1 VNLTRAF
8 LRVDRGFTNASI
20 PFSAVEILW
29 TSSTHFILLVKMAK
43 TVIILG
49 AGWAGLPLA
58 HKLLKYT
65 LPKSKD
71 GLKVILVS
79 PNTHF
84 YWNLAAV
91 RGVIPGAFTDDQ
103 LFLPIQPGFAQY
115 PDGSFEFVLGKAS
128 SIDSENNTVEIVKNE
143 GTKLFLSYDQLVIA
157 TGSQILSNLPFKPVG
172 THEETLAAL
181 HSLQKQIGAAKSI
194 VVAGAGPTGVETAGE
209 LAARYGAQKE
219 VTLIIRGDHAL
230 EASKVSPSI
239 RQTVEKDLQKL
250 GVKLVRNTK
259 VEAVSAKGN
268 GEAAKTALT
277 LSNGST
283 LVADLY
289 LPLFG
294 VQVNT
299 SFVPASLLD
308 STGSIIL
315 DKTMR
320 VTGTKNIWG
329 IGDVGNL
336 EPKQVTVIDA
346 MIMHL
351 SAALDSVL
359 TGEGQVK
366 EYKLGKPMIFITMGK
381 KFATGEIG
389 GWKLWGWIVAYVKG
403 RNIFVDTAKQYVDGK
418 ALRHA
423 AM

>member
-1 VNLTRAF
+1 M
-8 LRVDRGFTNASI
+8 G
-20 PFSAVEILW
+20 
-29 TSSTHFILLVKMAK
+29 K
-43 TVIILG
+43 TVVILG

-65 LPKSKD
+65 LPKIKD
-71 GLKVILVS
+71 LKVILVS

-103 LFLPIQPGFAQY
+103 LFLPIQTGFEKY
-115 PDGSFEFVLGKAS
+115 PEGCFQFILGKAS
-128 SIDSENNTVEIVKNE
+128 SIDPDNSMVKI
-143 GTKLFLSYDQLVIA
+143 TKNDGAQTSLQYDQLVIA
-157 TGSQILSNLPFKPVG
+157 TGSQILSDLPFKPVG
-172 THEETLAAL
+172 THEETIESL
-181 HSLQKQIGAAKSI
+181 HSLQEQIGAAKSI
-194 VVAGAGPTGVETAGE
+194 VIAGAGPTGVETAGE
-209 LAARYGAQKE
+209 IAAQYGTAKE
-219 VTLIIRGDHAL
+219 VTLIIGGDHVL
-230 EASKVSPSI
+230 GASKVLSSVT
-239 RQTVEKDLQKL
+239 QSVEKDLQKL
-250 GVKLVRNTK
+250 GVKLIHNAK
-259 VEAVSAKGN
+259 VNDTQVSEKEDGSTAKQ
-268 GEAAKTALT
+268 TTIT
-277 LSNGST
+277 LSNGT
-283 LVADLY
+283 TIVADLY

-294 VQVNT
+294 IKLNT
-299 SFVPASLLD
+299 SFVPANFLD

-346 MIMHL
+346 MIIHM
-351 SAALDSVL
+351 SAALDAVL
-359 TGEGQVK
+359 TGTGEVK
-366 EYKLGKPMIFITMGK
+366 EYKLGKSMIFITMGK
-381 KFATGEIG
+381 KYGTGQIG
-389 GWKLWGWIVAYVKG
+389 GWKLWGFLVTYVKG

>member
-1 VNLTRAF
+1 M
-8 LRVDRGFTNASI
+8 GFINTFII
-20 PFSAVEILW
+20 P
-29 TSSTHFILLVKMAK
+29 VKMVK
-43 TVIILG
+43 TVVILG

-71 GLKVILVS
+71 GLKLILVS

-91 RGVIPGAFTDDQ
+91 RGVIPGVFTDDQ

-128 SIDSENNTVEIVKNE
+128 SIDSESNTVEIVRNE
-143 GTKLFLSYDQLVIA
+143 AAKLSLSYDQLVIA
-157 TGSQILSNLPFKPVG
+157 TGSQILSNLPFKPIG

-181 HSLQKQIGAAKSI
+181 HSLQKQIDAAKTI

-209 LAARYGAQKE
+209 LAAQYGSQKE
-219 VTLIIRGDHAL
+219 VTLIIGGEHAL

-250 GVKLVRNTK
+250 GVKLVRNTR
-259 VEAVSAKGN
+259 VEGVGVKGE

-299 SFVPASLLD
+299 GFVPASLLD

-320 VTGTKNIWG
+320 VKGTKNIWG

-346 MIMHL
+346 MIIHL
-351 SAALDSVL
+351 SAALDAVL
-359 TGEGQVK
+359 TGEGKVK

-381 KFATGEIG
+381 KYATGQIG

-403 RNIFVDTAKQYVDGK
+403 RNIFVDTAKQYVDGE

>member
-1 VNLTRAF
+1 MV
-8 LRVDRGFTNASI
+8 
-20 PFSAVEILW
+20 
-29 TSSTHFILLVKMAK
+29 K
-43 TVIILG
+43 TVVILG

-71 GLKVILVS
+71 GLKLILVS

-91 RGVIPGAFTDDQ
+91 RGVIPGVFTDDQ

-128 SIDSENNTVEIVKNE
+128 SIDSESNTVEIVRNE
-143 GTKLFLSYDQLVIA
+143 AAKLSLSYDQLVIA
-157 TGSQILSNLPFKPVG
+157 TGSQILSNLPFKPIG

-181 HSLQKQIGAAKSI
+181 HSLQKQIDAAKSI
-194 VVAGAGPTGVETAGE
+194 VVGGAGPTGVETAGE
-209 LAARYGAQKE
+209 LAARYGSQKE
-219 VTLIIRGDHAL
+219 VTLIIGGEHAL

-239 RQTVEKDLQKL
+239 RQTVENDLQKL

-259 VEAVSAKGN
+259 VEGVGVKGE

-299 SFVPASLLD
+299 GFVPASLLD

-320 VTGTKNIWG
+320 VKGTKNIWG

-346 MIMHL
+346 MIIHL
-351 SAALDSVL
+351 SAALDAVL

-366 EYKLGKPMIFITMGK
+366 EYKLGKQMIFITMGK
-381 KFATGEIG
+381 KYATGQIG

>member
-1 VNLTRAF
+1 
-8 LRVDRGFTNASI
+8 
-20 PFSAVEILW
+20 
-29 TSSTHFILLVKMAK
+29 MAK
-43 TVIILG
+43 TVVILG

-65 LPKSKD
+65 LPKVKE
-71 GLKVILVS
+71 LKVILVS

-91 RGVIPGAFTDDQ
+91 RGIIPGTFTDDQ
-103 LFLPIQPGFAQY
+103 LFLPIQTGFARY
-115 PDGSFEFVLGKAS
+115 PDSSFQFVLGKAS
-128 SIDSENNTVEIVKNE
+128 GIESESNLVKITKNDGVE
-143 GTKLFLSYDQLVIA
+143 TSLYYDQLVIA
-157 TGSQILSNLPFKPVG
+157 TGSQILSDLPFKPVG
-172 THEETLAAL
+172 TYEATLESL
-181 HSLQKQIGAAKSI
+181 HSLQKQIDAAKSI

-209 LAARYGAQKE
+209 IAAHYGTAKE
-219 VTLIIRGDHAL
+219 VTLIIGGDHAL
-230 EASKVSPSI
+230 EASNVLPSVS
-239 RQTVEKDLQKL
+239 QTVEKDLQKL
-250 GVKLVRNTK
+250 GVKLIRKTK
-259 VEAVSAKGN
+259 VDGTHAVEKGE
-268 GEAAKTALT
+268 GSSVKQTSIT
-277 LSNGST
+277 LSNGNT
-283 LVADLY
+283 IVADLY

-294 VQVNT
+294 VKLNT
-299 SFVPASLLD
+299 SFVPANFLD

-336 EPKQVTVIDA
+336 EPKQVTVIDG
-346 MIMHL
+346 MIIHL
-351 SAALDSVL
+351 SAALDAVL
-359 TGEGQVK
+359 TGTGGVP

-381 KFATGEIG
+381 KYATGQIG
-389 GWKLWGWIVAYVKG
+389 GWKLWGFLTAYVKG

>member
-1 VNLTRAF
+1 M
-8 LRVDRGFTNASI
+8 
-20 PFSAVEILW
+20 P
-29 TSSTHFILLVKMAK
+29 K
-43 TVIILG
+43 TVVILG

-91 RGVIPGAFTDDQ
+91 RGVIPGEFTDDQ
-103 LFLPIQPGFAQY
+103 LFLPIQPGFAHY

-128 SIDSENNTVEIVKNE
+128 NIDPDNNTVEIARNDGNQ
-143 GTKLFLSYDQLVIA
+143 GTISYDQLVIA
-157 TGSQILSNLPFKPVG
+157 TGSQIVSNLPFKPIG
-172 THEETLAAL
+172 TQEETLASL
-181 HSLQKQIGAAKSI
+181 HALQKQIEAAKSI
-194 VVAGAGPTGVETAGE
+194 VIAGAGPTGVETAGE
-209 LAARYGAQKE
+209 LAARYGAEKE
-219 VTLIIRGDHAL
+219 ITLIIAGEHAL
-230 EASKVSPSI
+230 QVSNVLPSVSQI
-239 RQTVEKDLQKL
+239 AEKGLQKL
-250 GVKLVRNTK
+250 GVELVRNTK
-259 VEAVSAKGN
+259 VEAMKTKG
-268 GEAAKTALT
+268 EDAAPTTLT

-283 LVADLY
+283 LVTDLY

-294 VQVNT
+294 VKVNT
-299 SFVPASLLD
+299 AFVPSTLLD
-308 STGSIIL
+308 TAGNIIL
-315 DKTMR
+315 DKSLR
-320 VTGTKNIWG
+320 VSGTKNIWG

-336 EPKQVTVIDA
+336 EPKQVTVIDGQ
-346 MIMHL
+346 IIHL

-366 EYKLGKPMIFITMGK
+366 EYKLGKPMIFITMGRK
-381 KFATGEIG
+381 YATAQIG
-389 GWKLWGWIVAYVKG
+389 GWRLWGWITAYVKG
-403 RNIFVDTAKQYVDGK
+403 RSIFVDTAKQYVDGK

>member
-1 VNLTRAF
+1 MV
-8 LRVDRGFTNASI
+8 
-20 PFSAVEILW
+20 
-29 TSSTHFILLVKMAK
+29 K
-43 TVIILG
+43 TVVILG

-71 GLKVILVS
+71 GLKLILVS

-91 RGVIPGAFTDDQ
+91 RGVIPGVFTDDQ

-128 SIDSENNTVEIVKNE
+128 SIDSESNTVEIVRNE
-143 GTKLFLSYDQLVIA
+143 AAKLSLSYDQLVIA
-157 TGSQILSNLPFKPVG
+157 TGSQILSNLPFKPIG

-181 HSLQKQIGAAKSI
+181 HSLQKQIDAAKTI

-209 LAARYGAQKE
+209 LAAQYGSQKE
-219 VTLIIRGDHAL
+219 VTLIIGGEHAL

-250 GVKLVRNTK
+250 GVKLVRNTR
-259 VEAVSAKGN
+259 VEGVGVKGE

-299 SFVPASLLD
+299 GFVPASLLD

-320 VTGTKNIWG
+320 VKGTKNIWG

-346 MIMHL
+346 MIIHL
-351 SAALDSVL
+351 SAALDAVL
-359 TGEGQVK
+359 TGEGKVK

-381 KFATGEIG
+381 KYATGQIG

-403 RNIFVDTAKQYVDGK
+403 RNIFVDTAKQYVDGE

>member
-1 VNLTRAF
+1 
-8 LRVDRGFTNASI
+8 
-20 PFSAVEILW
+20 
-29 TSSTHFILLVKMAK
+29 
-43 TVIILG
+43 
-49 AGWAGLPLA
+49 
-58 HKLLKYT
+58 
-65 LPKSKD
+65 
-71 GLKVILVS
+71 
-79 PNTHF
+79 
-84 YWNLAAV
+84 
-91 RGVIPGAFTDDQ
+91 
-103 LFLPIQPGFAQY
+103 
-115 PDGSFEFVLGKAS
+115 
-128 SIDSENNTVEIVKNE
+128 
-143 GTKLFLSYDQLVIA
+143 
-157 TGSQILSNLPFKPVG
+157 
-172 THEETLAAL
+172 
-181 HSLQKQIGAAKSI
+181 
-194 VVAGAGPTGVETAGE
+194 
-209 LAARYGAQKE
+209 
-219 VTLIIRGDHAL
+219 
-230 EASKVSPSI
+230 
-239 RQTVEKDLQKL
+239 
-250 GVKLVRNTK
+250 
-259 VEAVSAKGN
+259 
-268 GEAAKTALT
+268 
-277 LSNGST
+277 
-283 LVADLY
+283 
-289 LPLFG
+289 
-294 VQVNT
+294 VNT

>member
-1 VNLTRAF
+1 M
-8 LRVDRGFTNASI
+8 GFINT
-20 PFSAVEILW
+20 
-29 TSSTHFILLVKMAK
+29 FILPVKMVK
-43 TVIILG
+43 TVVILG

-71 GLKVILVS
+71 GLKLILVS

-91 RGVIPGAFTDDQ
+91 RGVIPGVFTDDQ

-128 SIDSENNTVEIVKNE
+128 SIDSESNTVEIVRNE
-143 GTKLFLSYDQLVIA
+143 AAKLSLSYDQLVIA
-157 TGSQILSNLPFKPVG
+157 TGSQILSNLPFKPIG

-181 HSLQKQIGAAKSI
+181 HSLQKQIDAAKSI
-194 VVAGAGPTGVETAGE
+194 VVGGAGPTGVETAGE
-209 LAARYGAQKE
+209 LAARYGSQKE
-219 VTLIIRGDHAL
+219 VTLIIGGEHAL

-239 RQTVEKDLQKL
+239 RQTVENDLQKL

-259 VEAVSAKGN
+259 VEGVGVKGE

-299 SFVPASLLD
+299 GFVPASLLD

-320 VTGTKNIWG
+320 VKGTKNIWG

-346 MIMHL
+346 MIIHL
-351 SAALDSVL
+351 SAALDAVL

-366 EYKLGKPMIFITMGK
+366 EYKLGKQMIFITMGK
-381 KFATGEIG
+381 KYATGQIG

>member
-1 VNLTRAF
+1 V
-8 LRVDRGFTNASI
+8 GFINTFII
-20 PFSAVEILW
+20 P
-29 TSSTHFILLVKMAK
+29 VKMVK
-43 TVIILG
+43 TVVILG

-71 GLKVILVS
+71 GLKLILVS

-91 RGVIPGAFTDDQ
+91 RGVIPGVFTDDQ

-128 SIDSENNTVEIVKNE
+128 SIDSESNTVEIVRNE
-143 GTKLFLSYDQLVIA
+143 AAKLSLSYDQLVIA
-157 TGSQILSNLPFKPVG
+157 TGSQILSNLPFKPIG

-181 HSLQKQIGAAKSI
+181 HSLQKQIDAAKTI

-209 LAARYGAQKE
+209 LAAQYGSQKE
-219 VTLIIRGDHAL
+219 VTLIIGGEHAL

-250 GVKLVRNTK
+250 GVKLVRNTR
-259 VEAVSAKGN
+259 VEGVGVKGE

-299 SFVPASLLD
+299 GFVPASLLD

-320 VTGTKNIWG
+320 VKGAENIWG

-346 MIMHL
+346 MIIHL
-351 SAALDSVL
+351 SAALDAVL

-381 KFATGEIG
+381 KYATGQIG
-389 GWKLWGWIVAYVKG
+389 GWKLWGWIVAYMKG